1 MSEGRRNARTSALS
15 FATVSSNTSVD
26 ANNMK
31 AKMCHVIR
39 EDLSRRPQLIMK
51 RRVSTQE
58 INKMA
63 FEKRENVDEKQVG
76 NQKLNNE
83 KKVFVKKKRLT
94 NRS

>member
-1 MSEGRRNARTSALS
+1 MSALS
-15 FATVSSNTSVD
+15 FATVSSNTSID

-31 AKMCHVIR
+31 GRMCHVIR
-39 EDLSRRPQLIMK
+39 EDLPRQLQLTVRR
-51 RRVSTQE
+51 RESTQE

-76 NQKLNNE
+76 KHKLNNE
-83 KKVFVKKKRLT
+83 KKVFLKKRLA